1 MDFQSE
7 VLVDLFTNSPFLG
20 FLIWQYITMRKDYK
34 EAQLE
39 MREIRDKAKAQEE
52 KIRERWEGVVAKLDQ
67 ERKAFMSEGV
77 EKMNHIEK
85 DVHSTKKTIVKMAE
99 ELKEIRYT
107 AFEIINAFSASQK
120 EKD

>member
-34 EAQLE
+34 EAQEE
-39 MREIRDKAKAQEE
+39 MRSIRDKAKAEEE

-67 ERKAFMSEGV
+67 ERKDFMSEGV

-85 DVHSTKKTIVKMAE
+85 DVHSTRKTITKLAE
-99 ELKEIRYT
+99 EVKEVRYT
-107 AFEIINAFSASQK
+107 AFEIVNALASAK
-120 EKD
+120 REKD